1 MLGVSMKTYIRD
13 VDTKKKRERRCL
25 QTGYM
30 PTCLIG
36 RESRRSRRSVSRGA
50 NEISMGKTY
59 EGLLNCS
66 YVRSDTVYRCWVVKR
81 RS

>member
-1 MLGVSMKTYIRD
+1 MLGVSMKAYIRD

-30 PTCLIG
+30 PTCLSE
-36 RESRRSRRSVSRGA
+36 RESRRSRRSVSRGVNA
-50 NEISMGKTY
+50 ISMKRTY

-66 YVRSDTVYRCWVVKR
+66 SVRSDTQCTGVGL
-81 RS
+81 

>member
-1 MLGVSMKTYIRD
+1 MCIRDSLLGSEEREWELMLGVSMKTYIRN

-30 PTCLIG
+30 PTCLRG
-36 RESRRSRRSVSRGA
+36 RESRRRRSSVSRGA

-59 EGLLNCS
+59 EDLLN
-66 YVRSDTVYRCWVVKR
+66 
-81 RS
+81 

>member
-30 PTCLIG
+30 PTCLSE
-36 RESRRSRRSVSRGA
+36 RESRRRRSSVSRGVNA
-50 NEISMGKTY
+50 MSMEK
-59 EGLLNCS
+59 ENLCGL
-66 YVRSDTVYRCWVVKR
+66 T
-81 RS
+81 